1 MRNIQKRHKRIKH
14 INSFINARLQR
25 KPRKFAEKP
34 ISGSRVPVPI
44 YELDLESWV
53 LGPTFMFLG
62 IGSWVPPMSW
72 LPGIGSRVPPMSW
85 LPGIGSRVPPA
96 VRGLGSSEMPFFRYL
111 LMCF

>member
-1 MRNIQKRHKRIKH
+1 MLYDRVMRNIQKRYKRIKH

-34 ISGSRVPVPI
+34 ISGSRVPGPI

-53 LGPTFMFLG
+53 LGPTFRFLG
-62 IGSWVPPMSW
+62 IGSWVPPMNW
-72 LPGIGSRVPPMSW
+72 VPGIGSRVPPT
-85 LPGIGSRVPPA
+85 